1 MIVVES
7 EDVPE
12 LQAAA
17 VTQTVAGT
25 AKSVHSLRVDP
36 GSDLSFD
43 LCTCVSLCNR
53 RGYRARVTYVH
64 IESCPALHTESCPTV
79 RPGVGNRL
87 VSVGRDW
94 AGSG

>member
-1 MIVVES
+1 MVVVEP

-17 VTQTVAGT
+17 VEQTAAGT
-25 AKSVHSLRVDP
+25 ATSVHSLGVDP

-64 IESCPALHTESCPTV
+64 LESCPTLHIESCPTV
-79 RPGVGNRL
+79 RQGVGKRQ
-87 VSVGRDW
+87 VSAEPDR
-94 AGSG
+94 AGS